1 MKQSSKSNIRV
12 FSVVIYHGFFSG
24 LWLGCR
30 IHLIAE
36 PFLRC
41 ICSLSPMLVRYIDG
55 RHMPH
60 WYCYTLSMDYTAT
73 LPWEWF
79 ILLLFVFFTCFWG
92 IFARRDSRYWMG
104 WLYRNTRTLRLPVLD
119 LLLPFGDGSEYIFV
133 ISVES
138 EAIPN
143 NILGEGRGIFVLLD
157 TLDKLNLIAF
167 PRAASVVR
175 PFRWLLVVTKR
186 NESYWRDWEPFPSRD
201 PQAGACHKGWP
212 I

>member
-41 ICSLSPMLVRYIDG
+41 ICSLSPMLVRYLDG

-157 TLDKLNLIAF
+157 TLDKLDGEPNRIPSCCFSSATI
-167 PRAASVVR
+167 SVVTGGDKEER
-175 PFRWLLVVTKR
+175 VLLER
-186 NESYWRDWEPFPSRD
+186 L
-201 PQAGACHKGWP
+201 GAFSIARSASGRMS
-212 I
+212 

>member
-12 FSVVIYHGFFSG
+12 FSVVIYHGFLSG
-24 LWLGCR
+24 LWLGYR

-60 WYCYTLSMDYTAT
+60 WYCYILSMDYTAT
-73 LPWEWF
+73 LPREWF
-79 ILLLFVFFTCFWG
+79 ILLLFVFFTSFWG
-92 IFARRDSRYWMG
+92 IFARRVSRYWMG

-157 TLDKLNLIAF
+157 TLDKLDGEPNRIPSCCFSSATI
-167 PRAASVVR
+167 SVVTGGDKEER
-175 PFRWLLVVTKR
+175 VLLER
-186 NESYWRDWEPFPSRD
+186 L
-201 PQAGACHKGWP
+201 GAFSIARSASGRMS
-212 I
+212 